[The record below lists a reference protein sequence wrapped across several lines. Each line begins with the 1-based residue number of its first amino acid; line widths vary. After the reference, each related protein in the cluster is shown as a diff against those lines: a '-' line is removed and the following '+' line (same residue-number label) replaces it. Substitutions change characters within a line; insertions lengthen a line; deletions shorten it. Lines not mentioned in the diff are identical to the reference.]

1 MVNSLWFICWSSKG
15 PIVFTSWQRHIC
27 YSTLYATLL
36 LFPMAKKVN
45 KEECNTE
52 SKERE
57 LKKERKWE
65 RKTEIQS
72 ET

>member
-1 MVNSLWFICWSSKG
+1 MFSLLGTC
-15 PIVFTSWQRHIC
+15 HIS
-27 YSTLYATLL
+27 YSTLHLQLL

-45 KEECNTE
+45 KEEWNTE

-57 LKKERKWE
+57 LKRERKWE